1 MDREAIGTEN
11 IHATL
16 NALLNLPPLRK
27 SPQLSAFLA
36 YVVRES
42 LAGRGSLLKSY
53 TIATD
58 ALGRSTSF
66 DPATD
71 AIVRVEARRLRQVLQ
86 QIYADPA
93 CPLEVRIDLPLGRY
107 EPSFR
112 QIMPVAGSPA
122 PAGPS
127 TVPAVGGAHESEQ
140 RYRALVEAS
149 AAVEWRSSPDG
160 QLIQTFGLSAR
171 TGLNDTEL
179 QGFGWLSTLHPA
191 DRAGVEAL
199 WRACCQSGTPL
210 DATYRVRHRN
220 GQYRWML
227 GRAVPLENT
236 EGAIREWVGTMADI
250 DEQVRAAEAL
260 RTSEERLRLAV
271 AAAEMMTWDVDPS
284 TREVTCSEFGEGLMG
299 QTSGPLDEFLAMV
312 LPEDLPAVL
321 ASLEPA
327 LRGEGTYDAQYRV
340 ANPDGH
346 VRWISARGSL
356 VTAPDGR
363 ARLIGVAC
371 DVSSRYINPR
381 RAGEQRMSA

>member
-1 MDREAIGTEN
+1 MDREAIGTET
-11 IHATL
+11 ISATL
-16 NALLNLPPLRK
+16 DALLNLPPLKK

-58 ALGRSTSF
+58 ALGRSSSF

-86 QIYADPA
+86 QIYADAA

-112 QIMPVAGSPA
+112 QVAPAQGSP
-122 PAGPS
+122 
-127 TVPAVGGAHESEQ
+127 VPASRQEAEDGRQESEQ

-149 AAVEWRSSPDG
+149 AAVEWRSGPDG
-160 QLIQTFGLSAR
+160 SLMQTFGLSAR
-171 TGLNDTEL
+171 TGLSDAEL
-179 QGFGWLSTLHPA
+179 QGFGWLDALHPD
-191 DRAGVEAL
+191 DRAAVGAL

-210 DATYRVRHRN
+210 DATYRVRHRS

-227 GRAVPLENT
+227 GRAVPLESA
-236 EGAIREWVGTMADI
+236 EGTIREWVGTMADI

-260 RTSEERLRLAV
+260 RTSEERLRLAI
-271 AAAEMMTWDVDPS
+271 AAAGLMTWDVDVA
-284 TREVTCSEFGEGLMG
+284 TREVTCSEFGASLMG
-299 QTSGPLDEFLAMV
+299 ATKGPLDELFLAMV
-312 LPEDLPAVL
+312 LPEDLPTVL

-327 LRGEGTYDAQYRV
+327 LRGEGTYDAQYRI
-340 ANPDGH
+340 AHEDG

-356 VTAPDGR
+356 MTSSDGR
-363 ARLIGVAC
+363 TRLIGVAC
-371 DVSSRYINPR
+371 DISGRYADAHLAEER
-381 RAGEQRMSA
+381 RLSA

>member
-1 MDREAIGTEN
+1 MDREAIGAEN
-11 IHATL
+11 IHAAL
-16 NALLNLPPLRK
+16 DALLNLPPLKK

-93 CPLEVRIDLPLGRY
+93 CPLDVRIDLPLGRY

-112 QIMPVAGSPA
+112 QIA
-122 PAGPS
+122 PAAESSVPSGPQA
-127 TVPAVGGAHESEQ
+127 PATGGVQESEQ

-149 AAVEWRSSPDG
+149 AAVEWRSGPDG
-160 QLIQTFGLSAR
+160 SLTQTFGLSAR
-171 TGLNDTEL
+171 TGLCDTEL
-179 QGFGWLSTLHPA
+179 QGFGWLSTLHPD
-191 DRAGVEAL
+191 DRNTVEAL
-199 WRACCQSGTPL
+199 WRACCLSGTPL

-227 GRAVPLENT
+227 GRAVPLENA

-260 RTSEERLRLAV
+260 RTSEERLRLAM
-271 AAAEMMTWDVDPS
+271 AAAEMMTWDIDLS
-284 TREVTCSEFGEGLMG
+284 TREVTCSEIGESLMG
-299 QTSGPLDEFLAMV
+299 VTTGPLDEFLAMI

-327 LRGEGTYDAQYRV
+327 LRGEGTYDAQYRIT
-340 ANPDGH
+340 DHEGH
-346 VRWISARGSL
+346 VRWLSARGS
-356 VTAPDGR
+356 VMTASDGR
-363 ARLIGVAC
+363 RRLIGVAC
-371 DVSSRYINPR
+371 DISSRYINPR
-381 RAGEQRMSA
+381 RTGERRMSA

>member
-11 IHATL
+11 IHAAL
-16 NALLNLPPLRK
+16 DALLNLPPLRK

-58 ALGRSTSF
+58 ALGRSSSF

-93 CPLEVRIDLPLGRY
+93 CPLDVRIDLPLGRY

-112 QIMPVAGSPA
+112 QIVPVVGSPA
-122 PAGPS
+122 PSSPPAPS
-127 TVPAVGGAHESEQ
+127 GVAVQESEQ

-160 QLIQTFGLSAR
+160 QLIQTFGLSTR
-171 TGLNDTEL
+171 TGLCDTEL
-179 QGFGWLSTLHPA
+179 QGFGWLDTLHPD
-191 DRAGVEAL
+191 DRNAVDAL

-227 GRAVPLENT
+227 GRAVPLESA
-236 EGAIREWVGTMADI
+236 EGTIREWVGTMADI

-271 AAAEMMTWDVDPS
+271 AAAEMMTWDVDLA
-284 TREVTCSEFGEGLMG
+284 TREVTCSEFGESLMG
-299 QTSGPLDEFLAMV
+299 VTRGSLDEFLAMV

-327 LRGEGTYDAQYRV
+327 LRGEGAYDAQYRIT
-340 ANPDGH
+340 DHEGH

-363 ARLIGVAC
+363 VRLIGVAC
-371 DVSSRYINPR
+371 DISTRYVSPR
-381 RAGEQRMSA
+381 LPGEARLSA

>member
-11 IHATL
+11 IHAAL
-16 NALLNLPPLRK
+16 DALLNLPPLKK

-93 CPLEVRIDLPLGRY
+93 CPLDVRIDLPLGRY

-112 QIMPVAGSPA
+112 QIAPAAGSPA
-122 PAGPS
+122 PSSSQA
-127 TVPAVGGAHESEQ
+127 PATGSVQESEQ

-149 AAVEWRSSPDG
+149 AAVEWRSGPDG
-160 QLIQTFGLSAR
+160 SLIQTFGLSAR
-171 TGLNDTEL
+171 TGLCDSEL
-179 QGFGWLSTLHPA
+179 QGFGWLCALHP
-191 DRAGVEAL
+191 DERAAVEAQ

-227 GRAVPLENT
+227 GRAVPLESA
-236 EGAIREWVGTMADI
+236 EGSVREWVGTMADI

-271 AAAEMMTWDVDPS
+271 AAAEVMTWDVDPA
-284 TREVTCSEFGEGLMG
+284 TREVTCSEFGQNLMG
-299 QTSGPLDEFLAMV
+299 VTNGPLDEFLAMIV
-312 LPEDLPAVL
+312 PEDLPAVL

-327 LRGEGTYDAQYRV
+327 LRGEGAYDAQYRIV
-340 ANPDGH
+340 DHEGR
-346 VRWISARGSL
+346 VRWLSARGSL
-356 VTAPDGR
+356 VTTSDGR
-363 ARLIGVAC
+363 RRLIGVAC
-371 DVSSRYINPR
+371 DISSRYVTPR
-381 RAGEQRMSA
+381 LAGERRKLA

>member
-1 MDREAIGTEN
+1 MDREAIGTES

-16 NALLNLPPLRK
+16 DALLNLPPLRK
-27 SPQLSAFLA
+27 SPQLSAFLS

-93 CPLEVRIDLPLGRY
+93 CALDVRIDLPLGRY

-112 QIMPVAGSPA
+112 QIAPASGPSSPAGSREPA
-122 PAGPS
+122 LSGMQ
-127 TVPAVGGAHESEQ
+127 ESEQ

-149 AAVEWRSSPDG
+149 AAVEWRSGPDG
-160 QLIQTFGLSAR
+160 GLIQTFGLNSR
-171 TGLNDTEL
+171 TGLSDAEL
-179 QGFGWLSTLHPA
+179 SGFGWLDALHPG
-191 DRAGVEAL
+191 DRGAVEAL

-210 DATYRVRHRN
+210 DATYRVRHVG

-227 GRAVPLENT
+227 GRAVPLESA
-236 EGAIREWVGTMADI
+236 EGTIREWVGTMADI
-250 DEQVRAAEAL
+250 DEQIRAAEAL

-271 AAAEMMTWDVDPS
+271 AAAGMMTWDVDVA
-284 TREVTCSEFGEGLMG
+284 TREVTCSEFGANLMG
-299 QTSGPLDEFLAMV
+299 VTTGSLDELFLAMV
-312 LPEDLPAVL
+312 VPDDLPAVL

-327 LRGEGTYDAQYRV
+327 LRGEGTYDAQYRIV
-340 ANPDGH
+340 HEDGI
-346 VRWISARGSL
+346 RWISARGSL
-356 VTAPDGR
+356 MTSSDGR
-363 ARLIGVAC
+363 PRLIGVAC
-371 DVSSRYINPR
+371 DISGRYVDSHPAEER
-381 RAGEQRMSA
+381 RLSA